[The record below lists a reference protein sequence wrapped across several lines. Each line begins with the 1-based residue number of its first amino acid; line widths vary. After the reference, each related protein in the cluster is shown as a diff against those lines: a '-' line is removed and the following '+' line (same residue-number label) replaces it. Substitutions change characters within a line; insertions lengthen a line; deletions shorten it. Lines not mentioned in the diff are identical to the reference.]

1 MINYKKILNKI
12 SVIRLIK
19 RKIKGFEEIN
29 IVKQGNAEI
38 TYGIIHGNNIIVFIK
53 AGMNGTCYG
62 YDNKYQRIAKQLNKK
77 HGCTVITASNP
88 NGYQDDFESEMKS
101 LRAYAYYHKW
111 QDYQVYYMGHSNGAC
126 LGMIHAYKY
135 PEIKK
140 LVCINGPLMIN
151 PHSLIPGI
159 QNFNGKKM
167 NLIYG
172 SEDPSFN
179 MLKMYSELESEKVEI
194 TCIKGADHNF
204 DGCLNLFMALPGFFF
219 FGDEINCKNVKVTH
233 NSIK

>member
-111 QDYQVYYMGHSNGAC
+111 QD
-126 LGMIHAYKY
+126 
-135 PEIKK
+135 
-140 LVCINGPLMIN
+140 
-151 PHSLIPGI
+151 
-159 QNFNGKKM
+159 
-167 NLIYG
+167 
-172 SEDPSFN
+172 
-179 MLKMYSELESEKVEI
+179 
-194 TCIKGADHNF
+194 
-204 DGCLNLFMALPGFFF
+204 
-219 FGDEINCKNVKVTH
+219 
-233 NSIK
+233 